1 MSESVTFFILNQKFV
16 DDKDA
21 KPESQ
26 QLVYYGLAIG
36 HHLGVIDCF
45 KPALT
50 CPMARYQEWLDA
62 IPDEQARQKL
72 AGIPK
77 YGEIVIN
84 SSHVVMLAEGLA
96 AMRGDVDNEIL
107 HWRDQLMTMLE
118 MIQNEPAIHLIVR
131 RLND

>member
-50 CPMARYQEWLDA
+50 CPLPRYQEWLDA
-62 IPDEQARQKL
+62 IPDEPARQKL

-84 SSHVVMLAEGLA
+84 STHVVMLAEGLA
-96 AMRGDVDNEIL
+96 AMRGDVDDEIL

>member
-1 MSESVTFFILNQKFV
+1 LE
-16 DDKDA
+16 
-21 KPESQ
+21 
-26 QLVYYGLAIG
+26 
-36 HHLGVIDCF
+36 
-45 KPALT
+45 
-50 CPMARYQEWLDA
+50 RYQEWLAA

-84 SSHVVMLAEGLA
+84 STHVVMLAEGLA
-96 AMRGDVDNEIL
+96 AMRGDVDDEIL

>member
-1 MSESVTFFILNQKFV
+1 MSETVTFFILNQKFV

-21 KPESQ
+21 KPETQ

-45 KPALT
+45 KPAMSCPLT
-50 CPMARYQEWLDA
+50 RYLEWLA
-62 IPDEQARQKL
+62 LIPSDLARRKL
-72 AGIPK
+72 EGIPK
-77 YGEIVIN
+77 YGEIVID
-84 SSHVVMLAEGLA
+84 SSHVVLLAKGLAEMA
-96 AMRGDVDNEIL
+96 DDVEQEFL

-118 MIQNEPAIHLIVR
+118 MMQNEPAIQLIVR

>member
-1 MSESVTFFILNQKFV
+1 MSEVVTFFILNQKFV

-50 CPMARYQEWLDA
+50 CPLARYQAWLAAIPLDA
-62 IPDEQARQKL
+62 ARQKL

-96 AMRGDVDNEIL
+96 AMGDDVDDDIL
-107 HWRDQLMTMLE
+107 QWRDQLMDMLA

-131 RLND
+131 RLHE

>member
-50 CPMARYQEWLDA
+50 CSLERYQEWLAA

-84 SSHVVMLAEGLA
+84 STHVVMLAKGLA
-96 AMRGDVDNEIL
+96 AMDDTVDSEIL

-118 MIQNEPAIHLIVR
+118 MIQTETAIHLIVR
-131 RLND
+131 RLHD